1 MKCSK
6 CGAELSEDTKFCSY
20 CGNKIEIQ
28 PKQENAPEDV
38 PPTSSDEPVQD
49 FQGKKEA
56 PKSLADKIKGKA
68 LNQWGKLSTYGKIA
82 TVALA
87 VFALLFI
94 ASLLSGKTAAII
106 ISVLQIALAT
116 VAVLM
121 HRETIKLE
129 QKKLWLKW
137 LLLGIAALFTVLNV
151 MSYSWSL
158 ESKNKA
164 TPNSNSD
171 TSIVATPVAAPYG
184 ESECLGQDYS
194 TIQAAFSAAGFTNIE
209 AEKVEDLQAA
219 DVDKVNTI
227 DAISVGGKTDFAKD
241 QEFKSDDE
249 VLIRYHGY
257 AKCSVKIHVDF
268 IPNLIFSKYDVNL
281 LMNGIE
287 EGTLA
292 HGEDQDF
299 EFSVDPGEYT
309 LTFESDESSSVKGE
323 VTLKVDCDIEAS
335 YKISC
340 YSDKV
345 TVETLY
351 VDRLTELAADEVK
364 MSVDA
369 SDYIYKDYKEV
380 ESDLS
385 SLGFTNIQYNI
396 LYDIVWGWTNEGE
409 VKSVSIDGN
418 DDFTRGNVFK
428 KDAPIIIT
436 YHMKEENDP
445 NKQTETVEP
454 SSEPSTSDDST
465 SEQKFDLDKDLY
477 VAQCT
482 QDSDKTTMYHI
493 TFAERDANGN
503 YTTFYTFGSIIN
515 PRAMG
520 NEFNAIGPLPSW
532 FYVGALVHVQAN
544 LSGGEIKQSSCTV
557 TKAAASSTEV
567 TTSMPTMAGS
577 SLDSVVSTAQSYGLS
592 TPYSDEDWGHGSKMR
607 SMSNNKF
614 SIDVVYSSS
623 TTEVLMVSMV
633 SYAANSTLQEQ
644 KEFITAIST
653 VACPAADSATVSQW
667 VSNNVGN
674 AGSTEIAERTY
685 ELYTGPSGNLCYNA
699 GVSEWEAWDLS
710 VN

>member
-6 CGAELSEDTKFCSY
+6 CGAELSEDTRFCSY
-20 CGNKIEIQ
+20 CGNKIEIL
-28 PKQENAPEDV
+28 PKQENVPEEDV
-38 PPTSSDEPVQD
+38 PPISSDEPVQD

-82 TVALA
+82 TVAIA

-94 ASLLSGKTAAII
+94 AALLSGKTAAIT

-121 HRETIKLE
+121 HRGTIKLE

-137 LLLGIAALFTVLNV
+137 LLLGIAALFTVLNI
-151 MSYSWSL
+151 MSYSWSS

-171 TSIVATPVAAPYG
+171 TSVAAAPVAAPYG

-227 DAISVGGKTDFAKD
+227 DAISVGGKTDFTKD

-323 VTLKVDCDIEAS
+323 VALKVDCDVEAS

-345 TVETLY
+345 SVETLY
-351 VDRLTELAADEVK
+351 VDRLTELADGEVK
-364 MSVDA
+364 LDVAA
-369 SDYIYKDYKEV
+369 SEYKYKNYEDVAAALKTLGFSNIKYEVLYDIILGWTDDGEV
-380 ESDLS
+380 ESVSIADKTDFNRGDVFPADAEIVITYHMPEDDDPNKTTETAQTEDDNRPVFYS
-385 SLGFTNIQYNI
+385 TNDYETAKQGNSGVFSYKSTGGS
-396 LYDIVWGWTNEGE
+396 YDIYWIIDFDEGYVYWFTE
-409 VKSVSIDGN
+409 GNGDSTCDRLKIDSGTLN
-418 DDFTRGNVFK
+418 DKV
-428 KDAPIIIT
+428 IIT
-436 YHMKEENDP
+436 YHD
-445 NKQTETVEP
+445 
-454 SSEPSTSDDST
+454 
-465 SEQKFDLDKDLY
+465 
-477 VAQCT
+477 
-482 QDSDKTTMYHI
+482 
-493 TFAERDANGN
+493 G
-503 YTTFYTFGSIIN
+503 
-515 PRAMG
+515 
-520 NEFNAIGPLPSW
+520 
-532 FYVGALVHVQAN
+532 
-544 LSGGEIKQSSCTV
+544 
-557 TKAAASSTEV
+557 
-567 TTSMPTMAGS
+567 
-577 SLDSVVSTAQSYGLS
+577 
-592 TPYSDEDWGHGSKMR
+592 SDEWS
-607 SMSNNKF
+607 
-614 SIDVVYSSS
+614 YSLHFKYVDHPETLIMVDNDGFDYKYA
-623 TTEVLMVSMV
+623 TTDL
-633 SYAANSTLQEQ
+633 ND
-644 KEFITAIST
+644 AISIRDT
-653 VACPAADSATVSQW
+653 KTIND
-667 VSNNVGN
+667 
-674 AGSTEIAERTY
+674 Y
-685 ELYTGPSGNLCYNA
+685 
-699 GVSEWEAWDLS
+699 
-710 VN
+710 